1 MSVLKRKFSK
11 LFLWLVVVFMSTGAL
26 ACSEKET
33 LTESVKQTY
42 VDTFLKEEFPKATTE
57 DVVITHY
64 LGTYNGSYVAVINDD
79 FHAVFED
86 YLISVFYKGFDFSYS
101 NGYPIRV
108 WNNGSFYDIVGAHE
122 KNLLTNEDL
131 NGIAELYCGKAG
143 TDRLSRVKR
152 SYLHDIIWK
161 NRPEA
166 TIQDVI
172 IKENLGTYS
181 ECFVGILYDKGNC
194 LFAEYAVVYEVD
206 GLNFNYSNGYPMLVW
221 TEGNFSS
228 LHEAYESD
236 LLTRSDLERIH
247 FLYWNKDQQTKT
259 ES

>member
-1 MSVLKRKFSK
+1 MNCSFLFAKKIYCDIITICKRRLPFCTSGSGLVWLKR
-11 LFLWLVVVFMSTGAL
+11 
-26 ACSEKET
+26 
-33 LTESVKQTY
+33 Y
-42 VDTFLKEEFPKATTE
+42 VRDVEIVSSNLIFPT
-57 DVVITHY
+57 I
-64 LGTYNGSYVAVINDD
+64 YVAR
-79 FHAVFED
+79 
-86 YLISVFYKGFDFSYS
+86 
-101 NGYPIRV
+101 NGYKCKKVMKMTFFVFIRAVLRIIRPQWEFWKTSFNRRTVWAISKV
-108 WNNGSFYDIVGAHE
+108 WNDGSFYDIVGAHE

-131 NGIAELYCGKAG
+131 NAIAELYCGKSG

-206 GLNFNYSNGYPMLVW
+206 GLNFNYSNGFPMLLW

-236 LLTRSDLERIH
+236 LLTRSDLEKIH